1 MPGYLWANGTPLD
14 VQLVVFDKD
23 DTLLDYR
30 ASWLPALRECAEAV
44 AIAAGEPALQP
55 ALLKAGGWQDTEQ
68 GPAVAAESIMYSG
81 TNLELAQH
89 WIDTQPMVAAHW
101 ADAAALHAEM
111 QAVFLKAT
119 VRDATPFGT
128 VQRALEDLRA
138 AGVKLAVVTNDDE
151 LLARAQLQKLG
162 WEHHFELVVG
172 SDSGHGRKPGPG
184 GIRAA
189 MASAGV
195 TEEQTIMVGN
205 AATDMAAARVAAC
218 LFSVA
223 IYPDGPLI
231 PENLAIAAVRL
242 PSVQPLPQVLA
253 DGGHT
258 ALRKQLARAQ
268 GVRDAA
274 DDLPDGGVARP
285 QIDPDQLLDAA
296 HALELEPSLD
306 PELLAIVDAIKGP
319 PGPYAGAYPWYGPEK

>member
-138 AGVKLAVVTNDDE
+138 AGVKLAVVTNKESRYSATVLDAHR
-151 LLARAQLQKLG
+151 LAPLFDRVISGDSLPTKKPDPAGIHSCLTQFGAVAERAL
-162 WEHHFELVVG
+162 FVG
-172 SDSGHGRKPGPG
+172 DSSIDVATARN
-184 GIRAA
+184 
-189 MASAGV
+189 AGV
-195 TEEQTIMVGN
+195 AVWALPYGYNMGQPIERAHPDRVI
-205 AATDMAAARVAAC
+205 TD
-218 LFSVA
+218 FSA
-223 IYPDGPLI
+223 LI
-231 PENLAIAAVRL
+231 A
-242 PSVQPLPQVLA
+242 
-253 DGGHT
+253 
-258 ALRKQLARAQ
+258 
-268 GVRDAA
+268 
-274 DDLPDGGVARP
+274 
-285 QIDPDQLLDAA
+285 
-296 HALELEPSLD
+296 
-306 PELLAIVDAIKGP
+306 
-319 PGPYAGAYPWYGPEK
+319 